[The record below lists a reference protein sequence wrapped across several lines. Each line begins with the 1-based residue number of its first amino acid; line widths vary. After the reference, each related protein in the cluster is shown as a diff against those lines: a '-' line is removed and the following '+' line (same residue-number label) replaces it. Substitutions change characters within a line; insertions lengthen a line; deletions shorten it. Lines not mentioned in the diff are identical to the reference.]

1 MEKNNK
7 IIHYIWFGGNPISE
21 LTKKCIATW
30 KKYLPDF
37 EIKEWNENNFDVT
50 QCPFVKEAF
59 EQKKWAF
66 VADYTRFKVL
76 EEYGGIYLDTDME
89 ITADIS
95 KFLEDDLFL
104 GVEDSK
110 QINAAVVW
118 VKEAHN
124 PYIKDIVD
132 IYESKKKF
140 NETGD
145 LYDESVPK
153 VLTKY
158 FSKFGFDGEKD
169 EIQIFEDNKIHIYPM
184 EYFYPLS
191 YDYQNNKFTDNSVM
205 IHHFDATW
213 IKPMEKFKT
222 KMKRKNMV
230 WVVYIID
237 FFISIKNKIKFFSN
251 NRDLTIFFT
260 MFLTMFLAMLTLKPI
275 NDVGIFSNISVGG
288 KSLLQIVGFSFIWT
302 FVTAK
307 IRNIDLNSYVDR
319 ITNFNPDNENYKAPL
334 LNLEQTLKLQKR
346 ERIIYLFQFITTLF
360 VAFLPILELVN
371 ILPNNTTIF
380 GLLLI
385 LNMYYIYLGIKKKYK
400 YRILELVPYAII
412 LSLMIVL
419 NPAIGILISIVTF
432 GFILYKLIS
441 LKIKPKRLKAFVITY
456 IVCTF
461 LVAILSVAIPNFNK
475 FDSINIGSNL
485 IENNKLDEIDNVEL
499 ESEVITQFNAAKPV
513 FYDNIKDTIISNISL
528 YPNLYVIMSIVLI
541 IIISI
546 VSKKFDY
553 IFLLIQ
559 ILLGSIYIMSI
570 SINSLL
576 YISCICFA
584 FILLFAVEIIVDKIL
599 TRTWEE

>member
-1 MEKNNK
+1 MEKKNK
-7 IIHYIWFGGNPISE
+7 IIHYIWFGGNPISD

-50 QCPFVKEAF
+50 QCPFVKEAY

-89 ITADIS
+89 ITKDIS
-95 KFLEDDLFL
+95 KYLENDLFL

-118 VKEAHN
+118 AKEAHN
-124 PYIKDIVD
+124 PYIKDIVN

-158 FSKFGFDGEKD
+158 FQKFGFDGEKD
-169 EIQIFEDNKIHIYPM
+169 EVQIFENNKIYIYPM

-191 YDYQNNKFTDNSVM
+191 YDYQNNKFTDNSCM

-213 IKPMEKFKT
+213 ITPMERFKT
-222 KMKRKNMV
+222 KMKRKNMK

-237 FFISIKNKIKFFSN
+237 FFISIKNKIKFFCN

-275 NDVGIFSNISVGG
+275 DNTGVFSNISVDG
-288 KSLLQIVGFSFIWT
+288 KSLLQIIGFSFVWT

-319 ITNFNPDNENYKAPL
+319 ITNFNPDNESYKAPL

-360 VAFLPILELVN
+360 VAFLPVLELVN

-419 NPAIGILISIVTF
+419 NPAIGILISIATF
-432 GFILYKLIS
+432 GFVLYQLIS
-441 LKIKPKRLKAFVITY
+441 SKVKPKRVKSFIITY
-456 IVCTF
+456 IACTVLF
-461 LVAILSVAIPNFNK
+461 VILSVFIPNFNK
-475 FDSINIGSNL
+475 FDKFNIGSNL
-485 IENNKLDEIDNVEL
+485 IENNKLDEIDDVEL
-499 ESEVITQFNAAKPV
+499 ESEAITQFNAARPI
-513 FYDNIKDTIISNISL
+513 FYDNIKNIIISDVSL
-528 YPNLYVIMSIVLI
+528 YPNLYVVISIVLI

-546 VSKKFDY
+546 VSKKLDY
-553 IFLLIQ
+553 IFLLVQ
-559 ILLGSIYIMSI
+559 ILLSSLYIMSI

-584 FILLFAVEIIVDKIL
+584 FILLFAIEIIVDKIL
-599 TRTWEE
+599 TKTWEE

>member
-158 FSKFGFDGEKD
+158 FSKFGFDGQKD

-275 NDVGIFSNISVGG
+275 NDAGIFSNISVGG

-441 LKIKPKRLKAFVITY
+441 LKIKPKRLKAFVIAY

-513 FYDNIKDTIISNISL
+513 FYDNIKDTIISNVSL

-584 FILLFAVEIIVDKIL
+584 FILLFAIEIIVDKIL

>member
-275 NDVGIFSNISVGG
+275 NDAGIFSNISVGG

-441 LKIKPKRLKAFVITY
+441 LKIKPKRLKAFVIAY

-513 FYDNIKDTIISNISL
+513 FYDNIKDTIISNVSL

-584 FILLFAVEIIVDKIL
+584 FILLFAIEIIVDKIL

>member
-169 EIQIFEDNKIHIYPM
+169 EIQIFENNKIHIYPM

-260 MFLTMFLAMLTLKPI
+260 TFLTMFLAMLTLKPI
-275 NDVGIFSNISVGG
+275 NDTGIFSNISVGG
-288 KSLLQIVGFSFIWT
+288 KSLLQIIGFSFVWT
-302 FVTAK
+302 FITAK

>member
-158 FSKFGFDGEKD
+158 FGKFGFDGEKD
-169 EIQIFEDNKIHIYPM
+169 EIQIFENNKIHIYPM

-251 NRDLTIFFT
+251 HRDLTIFAS
-260 MFLTMFLAMLTLKPI
+260 MFLIMLFSMFAIKPVES
-275 NDVGIFSNISVGG
+275 DGIFSVISD
-288 KSLLQIVGFSFIWT
+288 KSIWQILAFSFIWT
-302 FVTAK
+302 FVCAK
-307 IRNIDLNSYVDR
+307 IRNIDLNHYIDK
-319 ITNFNPDNENYKAPL
+319 ITNVNIEIEEYKAPRL
-334 LNLEQTLKLQKR
+334 DLDQTIELQKR
-346 ERIIYLFQFITTLF
+346 ERLIYVIQFIVTILLAF
-360 VAFLPILELVN
+360 VPSLQLVN
-371 ILPNNTTIF
+371 ILPNTSTIF
-380 GLLLI
+380 GI
-385 LNMYYIYLGIKKKYK
+385 LGIVNLYYIYLGIKKNFK

-412 LSLMIVL
+412 LSLMILL
-419 NPAIGILISIVTF
+419 NPSVGILTSIITF
-432 GFILYKLIS
+432 AFITYELVKQ
-441 LKIKPKRLKAFVITY
+441 KVKVKRIKSFVISYFVSAILFLILSFTVPNINNIKNIELGTNIINNERLEVVDSVLEEKDY
-456 IVCTF
+456 ISEFNAGKNIFFENIEKFIATKITLNPNF
-461 LVAILSVAIPNFNK
+461 LNILSVILVA
-475 FDSINIGSNL
+475 L
-485 IENNKLDEIDNVEL
+485 I
-499 ESEVITQFNAAKPV
+499 A
-513 FYDNIKDTIISNISL
+513 IISKKKEHL
-528 YPNLYVIMSIVLI
+528 FLIMI
-541 IIISI
+541 
-546 VSKKFDY
+546 
-553 IFLLIQ
+553 
-559 ILLGSIYIMSI
+559 ILLNSIYLMHI
-570 SINSLL
+570 SINSIL
-576 YISCICFA
+576 YISYIYLA
-584 FILLFAVEIIVDKIL
+584 IIVLMFVQIVLNRIVNK
-599 TRTWEE
+599 E

>member
-158 FSKFGFDGEKD
+158 FSKFGFDGQKD

-260 MFLTMFLAMLTLKPI
+260 TFLTMFLAMLTLKPI
-275 NDVGIFSNISVGG
+275 NDTGIFSNISVGG
-288 KSLLQIVGFSFIWT
+288 KSLLQIIGFSFVWT
-302 FVTAK
+302 FITAK

-441 LKIKPKRLKAFVITY
+441 LKIKPKRLKAFVIAY

-513 FYDNIKDTIISNISL
+513 FYDNIKDTIISNVSL
-528 YPNLYVIMSIVLI
+528 YPNLYVIISITLI

-584 FILLFAVEIIVDKIL
+584 FILLFAIEIIVDKIL

>member
-158 FSKFGFDGEKD
+158 FSKFGFDGQKD

-260 MFLTMFLAMLTLKPI
+260 TFLTMFLAMLTLKPI
-275 NDVGIFSNISVGG
+275 NDTGIFSNISVGG
-288 KSLLQIVGFSFIWT
+288 KSLLQIIGFSFVWT
-302 FVTAK
+302 FITAK

>member
-432 GFILYKLIS
+432 GFILYKLIN
-441 LKIKPKRLKAFVITY
+441 LKIKPKRLKSFVITY
-456 IVCTF
+456 IACTCLF
-461 LVAILSVAIPNFNK
+461 IILSVAIPNFDK
-475 FDSINIGSNL
+475 FDSLNFGSNL
-485 IENNKLDEIDNVEL
+485 IENNELNEIDTVEL
-499 ESEVITQFNAAKPV
+499 ESEVVTQFNAAKPV
-513 FYDNIKDTIISNISL
+513 FYDNIKDTIISNVSL
-528 YPNLYVIMSIVLI
+528 YPNLYVIISITLI
-541 IIISI
+541 IIIYI
-546 VSKKFDY
+546 VSKKLDY
-553 IFLLIQ
+553 IFLIVQ
-559 ILLGSIYIMSI
+559 VLLSSIYIMSI
-570 SINSLL
+570 SIGSLL
-576 YISCICFA
+576 YISCVCFA

-599 TRTWEE
+599 TKMWEE

>member
-275 NDVGIFSNISVGG
+275 NDAGIFSNISVGG

-441 LKIKPKRLKAFVITY
+441 LKIKPKRLKAFVIAY

-499 ESEVITQFNAAKPV
+499 ESEVITQFNAAKPI
-513 FYDNIKDTIISNISL
+513 FYDNIKDTIISDVSL
-528 YPNLYVIMSIVLI
+528 YPNLYVIISIVLI
-541 IIISI
+541 IIIFI
-546 VSKKFDY
+546 VSKELDY
-553 IFLLIQ
+553 IFLLVQ
-559 ILLGSIYIMSI
+559 ILLSSIYIMSI

-584 FILLFAVEIIVDKIL
+584 FILLFAIEIIVDKIL

>member
-118 VKEAHN
+118 AKEAHN

-169 EIQIFEDNKIHIYPM
+169 EIQIFENNKIHIYPM

-237 FFISIKNKIKFFSN
+237 FFINTKNKLKFFCNS
-251 NRDLTIFFT
+251 RDISIFSI
-260 MFLTMFLAMLTLKPI
+260 MFCILMLALCAFMPI
-275 NDVGIFSNISVGG
+275 NNESYIFSEINKTSIIQILAF
-288 KSLLQIVGFSFIWT
+288 SLIWT
-302 FVTAK
+302 FITAK
-307 IRNIDLNSYVDR
+307 IRSIDLNFFSDKM
-319 ITNFNPDNENYKAPL
+319 TNTKSNSEEYRHVRLD
-334 LNLEQTLKLQKR
+334 LEQTFKLQAR
-346 ERIIYLFQFITTLF
+346 ERRIFIVEVLVTIF
-360 VAFLPILELVN
+360 VALWAPLQSLIV
-371 ILPNNTTIF
+371 LPNNYI
-380 GLLLI
+380 LYSLLI
-385 LNMYYIYLGIKKKYK
+385 MLNLYFIYLGIKKEYTF
-400 YRILELVPYAII
+400 RILELIPLAII
-412 LSLMIVL
+412 NVLLIFTMPEVGIISSLTSFGYIFS
-419 NPAIGILISIVTF
+419 NLII
-432 GFILYKLIS
+432 K
-441 LKIKPKRLKAFVITY
+441 KIKPKRIKSYAITYCVSLVIFLIISLAIPKFNNFKSVKFGSVITSDITQEYDSY
-456 IVCTF
+456 I
-461 LVAILSVAIPNFNK
+461 
-475 FDSINIGSNL
+475 
-485 IENNKLDEIDNVEL
+485 E
-499 ESEVITQFNAAKPV
+499 ESDAMTQFNAGTMFKNNLQFSV
-513 FYDNIKDTIISNISL
+513 ENKNIFYNSLVYIVISVIIS
-528 YPNLYVIMSIVLI
+528 VIMSILLKKKEYLILGVLALI
-541 IIISI
+541 NG
-546 VSKKFDY
+546 
-553 IFLLIQ
+553 IFLMSVNIQ
-559 ILLGSIYIMSI
+559 SIT
-570 SINSLL
+570 LT
-576 YISCICFA
+576 SCIICLCM
-584 FILLFAVEIIVDKIL
+584 LLFMLENLMNVICDTIWKE
-599 TRTWEE
+599 

>member
-1 MEKNNK
+1 M
-7 IIHYIWFGGNPISE
+7 
-21 LTKKCIATW
+21 
-30 KKYLPDF
+30 
-37 EIKEWNENNFDVT
+37 
-50 QCPFVKEAF
+50 
-59 EQKKWAF
+59 
-66 VADYTRFKVL
+66 L

-275 NDVGIFSNISVGG
+275 NDAGIFSNISVGG

-371 ILPNNTTIF
+371 IL
-380 GLLLI
+380 
-385 LNMYYIYLGIKKKYK
+385 
-400 YRILELVPYAII
+400 R
-412 LSLMIVL
+412 
-419 NPAIGILISIVTF
+419 
-432 GFILYKLIS
+432 
-441 LKIKPKRLKAFVITY
+441 VI
-456 IVCTF
+456 
-461 LVAILSVAIPNFNK
+461 A
-475 FDSINIGSNL
+475 
-485 IENNKLDEIDNVEL
+485 
-499 ESEVITQFNAAKPV
+499 
-513 FYDNIKDTIISNISL
+513 NIK
-528 YPNLYVIMSIVLI
+528 YVL
-541 IIISI
+541 
-546 VSKKFDY
+546 Y
-553 IFLLIQ
+553 IFR
-559 ILLGSIYIMSI
+559 YK
-570 SINSLL
+570 
-576 YISCICFA
+576 
-584 FILLFAVEIIVDKIL
+584 EKI
-599 TRTWEE
+599 

>member
-275 NDVGIFSNISVGG
+275 NDAGIFSNISVGG

-461 LVAILSVAIPNFNK
+461 LVAILSVTIPNFNK

-513 FYDNIKDTIISNISL
+513 FYDNIKDTIISNVSL

-584 FILLFAVEIIVDKIL
+584 FILLFAIEIIVDKIL

>member
-251 NRDLTIFFT
+251 NRDLMIFFT

-275 NDVGIFSNISVGG
+275 NDAGIFSNISVGG

-441 LKIKPKRLKAFVITY
+441 LKIKPKRLKAFVIAY

-513 FYDNIKDTIISNISL
+513 FYDNIKDTIISNVSL

-584 FILLFAVEIIVDKIL
+584 FILLFAIEIIVDKIL

>member
-275 NDVGIFSNISVGG
+275 NDTGIFSNISVGG
-288 KSLLQIVGFSFIWT
+288 KSLLQIIGFSFVWT
-302 FVTAK
+302 FITAK

-499 ESEVITQFNAAKPV
+499 ESEVITQFNAAKPI
-513 FYDNIKDTIISNISL
+513 FYDNIKDTIISDVNL
-528 YPNLYVIMSIVLI
+528 YPNLYVIISIVLI
-541 IIISI
+541 IIIFI
-546 VSKKFDY
+546 VSKELDY
-553 IFLLIQ
+553 IFLLVQ
-559 ILLGSIYIMSI
+559 ILLSSIYIMSI

-584 FILLFAVEIIVDKIL
+584 FILLFAIEIIVDKIL

>member
-275 NDVGIFSNISVGG
+275 NDAGIFSNISVGG

-513 FYDNIKDTIISNISL
+513 FYDNIKDTIISNVSL

-584 FILLFAVEIIVDKIL
+584 FILLFAIEIIVDKIL

>member
-275 NDVGIFSNISVGG
+275 NDAGIFSNISVGG

-513 FYDNIKDTIISNISL
+513 FYDNIKDTIISNVSL

-584 FILLFAVEIIVDKIL
+584 FIFLFAIEIIVDKIL

>member
-1 MEKNNK
+1 M
-7 IIHYIWFGGNPISE
+7 
-21 LTKKCIATW
+21 
-30 KKYLPDF
+30 
-37 EIKEWNENNFDVT
+37 
-50 QCPFVKEAF
+50 
-59 EQKKWAF
+59 
-66 VADYTRFKVL
+66 
-76 EEYGGIYLDTDME
+76 
-89 ITADIS
+89 
-95 KFLEDDLFL
+95 
-104 GVEDSK
+104 
-110 QINAAVVW
+110 
-118 VKEAHN
+118 
-124 PYIKDIVD
+124 
-132 IYESKKKF
+132 
-140 NETGD
+140 
-145 LYDESVPK
+145 
-153 VLTKY
+153 
-158 FSKFGFDGEKD
+158 
-169 EIQIFEDNKIHIYPM
+169 
-184 EYFYPLS
+184 
-191 YDYQNNKFTDNSVM
+191 
-205 IHHFDATW
+205 
-213 IKPMEKFKT
+213 
-222 KMKRKNMV
+222 
-230 WVVYIID
+230 
-237 FFISIKNKIKFFSN
+237 
-251 NRDLTIFFT
+251 
-260 MFLTMFLAMLTLKPI
+260 
-275 NDVGIFSNISVGG
+275 
-288 KSLLQIVGFSFIWT
+288 
-302 FVTAK
+302 
-307 IRNIDLNSYVDR
+307 
-319 ITNFNPDNENYKAPL
+319 
-334 LNLEQTLKLQKR
+334 
-346 ERIIYLFQFITTLF
+346 
-360 VAFLPILELVN
+360 AFLPILELVN

-441 LKIKPKRLKAFVITY
+441 LKIKPKRLKAFVIAY

-513 FYDNIKDTIISNISL
+513 FYDNIKDTIISNVSL

-584 FILLFAVEIIVDKIL
+584 FILLFAIEIIVDKIL

>member
-275 NDVGIFSNISVGG
+275 NDAGIFSNISVGG

>member
-237 FFISIKNKIKFFSN
+237 FFINLKNKIKFFCN
-251 NRDLTIFFT
+251 NRDITTFFTIFFI
-260 MFLTMFLAMLTLKPI
+260 MMAALLALKPI
-275 NDVGIFSNISVGG
+275 NDTSLHINVFKLDFSVSVIQILVI
-288 KSLLQIVGFSFIWT
+288 SLLWT
-302 FVTAK
+302 FITAK
-307 IRNIDLNSYVDR
+307 IRNIDLNFYTDKLLGR
-319 ITNFNPDNENYKAPL
+319 KQEDIDNGVINNKPL
-334 LNLEQTLKLQKR
+334 DLSQTQHLQKR
-346 ERIIYLFQFITTLF
+346 EKIVFTIQYIITLIIS
-360 VAFLPILELVN
+360 FLPVMQIAV
-371 ILPNNTTIF
+371 IVPNNYIF
-380 GLLLI
+380 YTAVFLI
-385 LNMYYIYLGIKKKYK
+385 NIYMVYVGINKRFR
-400 YRILELVPYAII
+400 YRMLELVPFGILLGLLVFSNFSCGLL
-412 LSLMIVL
+412 LSLATFIFITYSLIRNEPKRKRLYAFIASFSVSLIV
-419 NPAIGILISIVTF
+419 AIFALIFTNNISNLQLTYDLTSNSIIEETSNYMANSNVITEFNYLKEFFSNGIDLFGNSILFSNT
-432 GFILYKLIS
+432 ILY
-441 LKIKPKRLKAFVITY
+441 Y
-456 IVCTF
+456 I
-461 LVAILSVAIPNFNK
+461 L
-475 FDSINIGSNL
+475 
-485 IENNKLDEIDNVEL
+485 
-499 ESEVITQFNAAKPV
+499 
-513 FYDNIKDTIISNISL
+513 
-528 YPNLYVIMSIVLI
+528 SIVLI
-541 IIISI
+541 CILSL
-546 VSKKFDY
+546 VNKNKNY
-553 IFLLIQ
+553 LFLLVLCILNSIQ
-559 ILLGSIYIMSI
+559 VLSTNMNFGYINVILIAILILITVQK
-570 SINSLL
+570 
-576 YISCICFA
+576 CILN
-584 FILLFAVEIIVDKIL
+584 ILDKNA
-599 TRTWEE
+599 